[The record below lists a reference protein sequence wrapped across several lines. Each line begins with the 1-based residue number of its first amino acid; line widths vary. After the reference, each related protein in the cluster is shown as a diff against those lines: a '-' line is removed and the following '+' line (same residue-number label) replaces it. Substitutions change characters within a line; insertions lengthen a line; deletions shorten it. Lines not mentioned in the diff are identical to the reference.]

1 MLEAILEIVVFAV
14 VIACAYGMVYWAQRA
29 NKGDRS
35 AYVGLYLLFGLP
47 GGLLMLAGLA
57 LLVNGQHGGWL
68 ALGLGLGLG
77 LPLLKQFRFALA
89 RVTPMDPNS
98 AIDFSGLA
106 IVLAMAAYL
115 VYTLVFLT
123 PESGDTSDT
132 VASSGATVSSLIINV
147 VAFVSLAY
155 VAVGYRIYRTG
166 QEATE
171 RLGLR
176 MPDLRAIGVG
186 LAAVIPAFAFS
197 IGGSALTQIFQPEVV
212 DRLEETV
219 SEMTSG
225 IDNPAG
231 AVLLGLSTGIGEEVL
246 FRGAIQPRFGIV
258 IASLFWSLLH
268 VQYELT
274 WVVAGLFAMGIMLG
288 LIRKHFGTTAAII
301 THAVYNLIIVLIQIN
316 L

>member
-47 GGLLMLAGLA
+47 GGLLTIAGLA
-57 LLVNGQHGGWL
+57 LLVNSQHGGWL

-77 LPLLKQFRFALA
+77 LPLLKQVRFALA

-98 AIDFSGLA
+98 PIDFSGLA
-106 IVLAMAAYL
+106 IVLAIAAYL
-115 VYTLVFLT
+115 VYTLVFLA
-123 PESGDTSDT
+123 PESGDSSDT
-132 VASSGATVSSLIINV
+132 VVSAGATVSSLIINV

-171 RLGLR
+171 RLGIR
-176 MPDLRAIGVG
+176 VPDLRAIGVG
-186 LAAVIPAFAFS
+186 LAAVIPAFVFS
-197 IGGSALTQIFQPEVV
+197 IAGSALTQIFQPEAV

-219 SEMTSG
+219 TEMTSG

-231 AVLLGLSTGIGEEVL
+231 AILLGLSTGIGEEVL

-301 THAVYNLIIVLIQIN
+301 THAVYNLIIVLIQIS